1 MFNFINFTIE
11 TLKAFLATFE
21 KATIDEAVEKWN
33 AAIPENNAY
42 IVSKAIMDNLDN
54 DLRIKSWVVAE
65 IPLWVLFTDS
75 YQRVFNMDKIRK
87 NLAMFDINKID
98 IKTVN
103 YRNGK
108 FYLVDGWHTA
118 ILLMLAGKETITVK
132 ITKGLSRE
140 KEAELFAYQDNG
152 KTRVPKAT
160 KFWALLQAGM
170 PEQTEIRR
178 ICESRGYKISKG
190 TRRKEGGYEIT
201 AVGTLEDLYETNTLN
216 LAFDILKDSG
226 FESQTEAFN
235 ARFLHAFKVL
245 REYNFK
251 KGDAAYTMLITT
263 MKACGSPTR
272 FLETCK
278 DEIKAPK
285 GGRDLMEAY
294 IQAYFRKTLA
304 ALQKPEY
311 RKEAK

>member
-1 MFNFINFTIE
+1 MFNFINFTVE
-11 TLKAFLATFE
+11 ALKIFLALFE
-21 KATIDEAVEKWN
+21 KLTIDEAVKKWN
-33 AAIPENNAY
+33 SAIPENNAY
-42 IVSKAIMDNLDN
+42 VVSKAIMNNLEN
-54 DLRIKSWVVAE
+54 DLRTKSWVIAE
-65 IPLWVLFTDS
+65 IPLWILFVDS
-75 YQRVFNMDKIRK
+75 YQRVFSMDKIRK
-87 NLAMFDINKID
+87 NLAMFDINKVD
-98 IKTVN
+98 VKTVN

-118 ILLMLAGKETITVK
+118 ILLMLAGEETITVK
-132 ITKGLSRE
+132 ITNGLSRE

-201 AVGTLEDLYETNTLN
+201 AVGALEDLYETNTLT

-226 FESQTEAFN
+226 FESQTKAFN

-251 KGDAAYTMLITT
+251 KGDSAYTNLITI
-263 MKACGSPTR
+263 MKACGSPSR

-311 RKEAK
+311 KKEVK